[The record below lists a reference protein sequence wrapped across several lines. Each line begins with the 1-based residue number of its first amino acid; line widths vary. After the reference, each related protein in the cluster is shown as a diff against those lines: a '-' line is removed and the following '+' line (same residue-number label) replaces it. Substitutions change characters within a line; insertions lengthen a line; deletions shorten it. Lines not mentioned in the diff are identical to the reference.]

1 MKNNFILI
9 IFLILVVQLTVTQS
23 NFADNGNFPEILF
36 IKDDDLAGESLFY
49 KDIIKLGYSA
59 EVILPA
65 SVTPEKL
72 NQYEL
77 VVLSTGNYPFACQ
90 NSNMRLAVQTFITD
104 NPGKVIIEGG
114 SNGYIADVFPGYP
127 GFKNKVIKIDNWVAD
142 NGGSLNLSASHSFS
156 NLALEPNILPA
167 SLNINY
173 TSIYNQDV
181 CTNNTFSELFYG
193 TEFFPGKA
201 GILVAPNVN
210 NPQIINYFVA
220 YSSFAD
226 NSEALKL
233 LENSIFNLI
242 GKPVSVNNVSDV
254 VPENYF
260 LYQNYPNP
268 FNPKTKI
275 KFEIASAGYSDLS
288 LVRLSVFSITGK
300 LVSEILNG
308 NYSSGTYEADFDAGN
323 LPGGV
328 YFYKLTAEGKS
339 SKYSQTRKMIIIK

>member
-1 MKNNFILI
+1 MKNNFKS
-9 IFLILVVQLTVTQS
+9 FLILLLMFLFIETRS
-23 NFADNGNFPEILF
+23 IFASTKTDSEIIF

-49 KDIIKLGYSA
+49 LDIIKLGYNV
-59 EVILPA
+59 EVILP
-65 SVTPEKL
+65 SLVTPEKL

-104 NPGKVIIEGG
+104 NLGKVIIEGG
-114 SNGYIADVFPGYP
+114 NNGYIADVFPGYP
-127 GFKNKVIKIDNWVAD
+127 GFKNKVIKIDNWVAE
-142 NGGSLNLSASHSFS
+142 NGGSLNLSSTHSFS
-156 NLALEPNILPA
+156 KLALQPNNLPA
-167 SLNINY
+167 TLNINY

-181 CTNNTFSELFYG
+181 CTNNPFSELFYG
-193 TEFFPGKA
+193 TDFFPGKV

-210 NPQIINYFVA
+210 NPQIINYFVT

-242 GKPVSVNNVSDV
+242 GKPVSLTYVSDN

-275 KFEIASAGYSDLS
+275 KFDITSIGYFNLS
-288 LVRLSVFSITGK
+288 SVKLTVFSITGK
-300 LVSEILNG
+300 LISVILKG
-308 NYSSGTYEADFDAGN
+308 NYSSGTYETEFDAGN
-323 LPGGV
+323 LPGGA
-328 YFYKLTAEGKS
+328 YFYKLTVDGKS
-339 SKYSQTRKMIIIK
+339 NNFSQTRKMIIIK